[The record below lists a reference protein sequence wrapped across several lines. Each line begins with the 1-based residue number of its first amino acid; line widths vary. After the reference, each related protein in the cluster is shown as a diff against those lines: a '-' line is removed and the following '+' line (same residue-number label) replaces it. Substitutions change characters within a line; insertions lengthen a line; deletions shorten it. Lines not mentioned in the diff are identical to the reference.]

1 MKKDSE
7 CHENTHCDNK
17 FVWKDKVFGVAWKVA
32 IFLVLGVWFTVFS
45 IGQWKKEVDLNIITL
60 NEQMSMTRIEITTL
74 KQSIVSRLDT
84 LIERTEK
91 R

>member
-1 MKKDSE
+1 MNKNSE
-7 CHENTHCDNK
+7 CHGNDHCDNK

-60 NEQMSMTRIEITTL
+60 NEQMSISRAEIITI
-74 KQSIVSRLDT
+74 KQSIETKLDT
-84 LIERTEK
+84 LLARTKE
-91 R
+91 